1 LFVFGLTV
9 SLIGMGTVLFALVL
23 LMGLIKTLGRFAALA
38 GKDTPPEVGKRRRNH
53 RKPAAETRE
62 PVAKVQVAAEVQR
75 GDEIEVVIAAAL
87 AACLQEPRENG
98 RPGV

>member
-1 LFVFGLTV
+1 MFVFGLTV

-23 LMGLIKTLGRFAALA
+23 LMGLIKALGRFAALA

-53 RKPAAETRE
+53 RKPAA
-62 PVAKVQVAAEVQR
+62 KVQVAAEVQR

-87 AACLQEPRENG
+87 TACLQEPRENG